1 MPNSRDLKH
10 IHIEAFSTRA
20 KFSPPKKDLSEMG
33 PTRSEKV
40 HGAKLV
46 SELAD
51 ALRLSAA
58 NMTHRDQRW
67 LTGQPGSYLEVEG
80 MTDGKLPD
88 LNWPSK
94 NIRMGA
100 VRVAPNGAEVGILF
114 VPEDSESF
122 LTKNVSEYAL
132 QKTPGNKPKHEQK
145 FAPVEFIRAGSLL
158 SLWTDPRPI
167 PIDGKP
173 IWWECWIWSDRSSN
187 FLSTIKK
194 LDIRASNRRLKFPE
208 LEVVPIF
215 TNLQTII
222 RLIQNT
228 DSIEQIR
235 RASDSPSFFTRI
247 ERKNQ
252 TAWVDNL
259 SPRISWPQTDNT
271 AVVILDGGINR
282 AHPLLGGA
290 LRPKDCLTVN
300 EEWGADDHDL
310 MGHGTNMAGTVLYA
324 DLTYPLSDQRK
335 IFLDYRLVSVKFL
348 PPPGFVLNDPAG
360 YGAIT
365 QAAIAVAEINNPE
378 TQHVFCM
385 AVTNDFSGERPSS
398 WSAALD
404 QICAGVMP
412 GDSVDQQD
420 ALLRRLFF
428 VSAGNIPDA
437 SDPGEV
443 ADLDEFP
450 VLDPAQAWNAVAV
463 GGFTDKV
470 DVSVEDGLTDWVGLA
485 AAGDHSPYSR
495 ISTDWNH
502 SRTAIKPEIVFEA
515 GNKAMNSS
523 GTEILSGVD
532 SLSLLT
538 TNKDFLKEALTTFW
552 ATSAATA
559 QAAGMAAELIT
570 KHPSYWPETIR
581 ALLVHSAEWTPR
593 MKERIRAC
601 KGTKK
606 DAIALSRQFG
616 YGVPSLERALAS
628 AENDLALVAQASIQ
642 PFKRSQKET
651 TRGGISLGNPTFNE
665 VHYYSLPWPKSSLE
679 ALAEKNIQL
688 KITLS
693 YFIEPSPGEMAPVTP
708 ARYQSHGLRFE
719 VKRAGET
726 ADVFKKRINRLERDA
741 ETLPPTEPDNR
752 WLFGSN
758 SISAGSLHCDVWTG
772 PAAELAA
779 RGLIAVF
786 PVSGWWRYRNKLKRL
801 ESKTRYSLIVSIVS
815 DDIDVKLYTEIA
827 NLIQIRPEVETSV

>member
-1 MPNSRDLKH
+1 MPNLRDLKH
-10 IHIEAFSTRA
+10 IHIEAFRTRA

-33 PTRSEKV
+33 PIRTAKV

-46 SELAD
+46 SELAE
-51 ALRLSAA
+51 ALRLSAVGL
-58 NMTHRDQRW
+58 TQRDQRW

-80 MTDGKLPD
+80 IADGKLPD

-100 VRVAPNGAEVGILF
+100 VRVAPNGAEIGILF
-114 VPEDSESF
+114 VPQESENF
-122 LTKNVSEYAL
+122 LTTNVSEYAQ

-145 FAPVEFIRAGSLL
+145 FAPVESIRAGGLL

-167 PIDGKP
+167 PIAGKC
-173 IWWECWIWSDRSSN
+173 IWWECWIWTDRAEN
-187 FLSTIKK
+187 FFALIQK
-194 LDIRASNRRLKFPE
+194 LEIRASNRRLKFPE
-208 LEVVPIF
+208 LDVIPVYAD
-215 TNLQTII
+215 LHTIEC
-222 RLIQNT
+222 LIQNT
-228 DSIEQIR
+228 DSVEQVR
-235 RASDSPSFFTRI
+235 RASDSPSFFTRT

-252 TAWVDNL
+252 AAWVDNL
-259 SPRISWPQTDNT
+259 TARISWPKNDNT
-271 AVVILDGGINR
+271 AVVILDGGVNR

-290 LRPKDCLTVN
+290 LRPEDCLTVN
-300 EEWGADDHDL
+300 VAWGADDHDV

-324 DLTYPLSDQRK
+324 DLTYPLSDQRN
-335 IFLDYRLVSVKFL
+335 ISLDYRLVSVKFL
-348 PPPGFVLNDPAG
+348 PPPGFASNDPAS

-365 QAAIAVAEINNPE
+365 QAAIGMAELNNPNM
-378 TQHVFCM
+378 QHVFCM

-412 GDSVDQQD
+412 GDSVDQYH
-420 ALLRRLFF
+420 APLRRLFF
-428 VSAGNIPDA
+428 VSAGNVPDA
-437 SDPGEV
+437 SDPVEV

-450 VLDPAQAWNAVAV
+450 VLDPAQAWNAITV

-470 DVSVEDGLTDWVGLA
+470 DISIADGLTNWVGLV

-502 SRTAIKPEIVFEA
+502 SHTAIKPEIVFEA

-538 TNKDFLKEALTTFW
+538 TNKDFLNEALTTFW

-559 QAAGMAAELIT
+559 QAAGMAAELMT
-570 KHPSYWPETIR
+570 KHPTYWPETIR

-593 MKERIRAC
+593 MKARIRSC

-606 DAIALSRQFG
+606 EAIALSRQFG
-616 YGVPSLERALAS
+616 YGVPSLARALAS

-642 PFKRSQKET
+642 PFTRNQKENS
-651 TRGGISLGNPTFNE
+651 RGGNSLGSPTFNE

-741 ETLPPTEPDNR
+741 EILPPAEPDNR

-758 SISAGSLHCDVWTG
+758 SVSAGSLHCDVWTG

-779 RGLIAVF
+779 RGLIAVY
-786 PVSGWWRYRNKLKRL
+786 PVSGWWRYRKKLNRL
-801 ESKTRYSLIVSIVS
+801 ESETRYSLVVSIVS
-815 DDIDVKLYTEIA
+815 DDVDVKLYTEIA
-827 NLIQIRPEVETSV
+827 NLIRINPEVETSV